1 MKANKG
7 KYVLVVE
14 GAIPTKDGGIY
25 CKIGGKT
32 AIDCSRNARPTRGG
46 DRHRLLRVVGRH
58 AVDDLA
64 ARRFQTGASS
74 VSQVLGKPVV
84 TIPGCPPNPYNFLST
99 VVHFLTFG
107 NLPAVDKLGGQNL
120 PTRG

>member
-1 MKANKG
+1 
-7 KYVLVVE
+7 VLVVE

-32 AIDCSRNARPTRGG
+32 AIELLKECAKPMRQRSSPSAPAPPGAACLRPIPNP
-46 DRHRLLRVVGRH
+46 
-58 AVDDLA
+58 
-64 ARRFQTGASS
+64 TGAVGVNKSS
-74 VSQVLGKPVV
+74 LGKPVV

-107 NLPAVDKLGGQNL
+107 KLPES
-120 PTRG
+120 TRWAA